1 MAWASQPL
9 DGEFPPIRSERSCVI
24 GFDSSH
30 VKDFSIQRNYVL
42 VPQQAVPPLFQRLH
56 MYRALQPKLYVFY
69 RLLHPHCSP
78 RLASTFVSG
87 SSGDVPTLA
96 QFSSRLRPLV

>member
-9 DGEFPPIRSERSCVI
+9 DGEFPPIRSERSCII

-56 MYRALQPKLYVFY
+56 MYRVLQQNSMSFTVF
-69 RLLHPHCSP
+69 RIRTVHL
-78 RLASTFVSG
+78 
-87 SSGDVPTLA
+87 VP
-96 QFSSRLRPLV
+96 